1 MWFIGV
7 GVEQETTAPP
17 PKKNPGS
24 APECTYL
31 SAGSRVTLSLN
42 QHYFAFLGVLHFQLM
57 EIPKDFFV
65 DIVSTN
71 NFLTTT
77 LQVDKSDFFLKW

>member
-1 MWFIGV
+1 
-7 GVEQETTAPP
+7 
-17 PKKNPGS
+17 
-24 APECTYL
+24 
-31 SAGSRVTLSLN
+31 
-42 QHYFAFLGVLHFQLM
+42 M

-77 LQVDKSDFFLKW
+77 LQVHKTIFFKKVDATL

>member
-1 MWFIGV
+1 
-7 GVEQETTAPP
+7 
-17 PKKNPGS
+17 
-24 APECTYL
+24 
-31 SAGSRVTLSLN
+31 
-42 QHYFAFLGVLHFQLM
+42 M

-77 LQVDKSDFFLKW
+77 LQVLKSDFFFLNVDATL